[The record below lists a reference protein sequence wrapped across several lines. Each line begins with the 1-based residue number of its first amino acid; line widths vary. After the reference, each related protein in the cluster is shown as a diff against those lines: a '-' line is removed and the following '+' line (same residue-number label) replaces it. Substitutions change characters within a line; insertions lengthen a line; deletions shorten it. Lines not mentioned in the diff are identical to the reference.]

1 MALNLQAFYHPVRFV
16 MPLVI
21 NPQVSDK
28 GFRVL
33 RRFAGLPPVSE
44 DVGSS
49 KAADRLPTC

>member
-1 MALNLQAFYHPVRFV
+1 MALNLQAFYPPVRFV